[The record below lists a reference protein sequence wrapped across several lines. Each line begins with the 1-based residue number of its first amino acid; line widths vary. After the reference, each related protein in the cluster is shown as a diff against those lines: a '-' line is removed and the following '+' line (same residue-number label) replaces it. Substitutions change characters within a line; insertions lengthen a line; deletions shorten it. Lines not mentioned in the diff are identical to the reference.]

1 MPGKSFSTASIELT
15 SRQIAKGRSV
25 SETCSAVSAGDF
37 ETITDLLIESGSN
50 PIAQRKEF
58 DSIG

>member
-1 MPGKSFSTASIELT
+1 VLSGI
-15 SRQIAKGRSV
+15 
-25 SETCSAVSAGDF
+25 AGDF

-58 DSIG
+58 DSVR

>member
-1 MPGKSFSTASIELT
+1 VLSGI
-15 SRQIAKGRSV
+15 
-25 SETCSAVSAGDF
+25 AGDF

-50 PIAQRKEF
+50 AIAQRKEF